1 MPDIHYCCVHISN
14 RISFTHVEMRH
25 SSKRRK
31 LSFVTYQE
39 VYQDFD
45 GRPITL
51 DDFDVED
58 SDRKLPHRI
67 FDIDGIYIN
76 DIE

>member
-1 MPDIHYCCVHISN
+1 
-14 RISFTHVEMRH
+14 MRH